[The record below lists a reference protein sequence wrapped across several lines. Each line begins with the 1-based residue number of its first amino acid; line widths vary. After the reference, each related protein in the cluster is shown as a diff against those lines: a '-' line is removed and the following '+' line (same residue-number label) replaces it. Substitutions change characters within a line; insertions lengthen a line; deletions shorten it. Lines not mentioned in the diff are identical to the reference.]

1 MLHTY
6 SATDGFLDSG
16 FLQALDINQLP
27 FGKRLSHSTTL
38 PEAFAF
44 RTTGIIEIMEDV
56 AFLREGDPGM
66 NYSFAHF
73 RTSHPS
79 ALPPPLSIPA
89 CALVNPTSSKKTS
102 PTPVPSR

>member
-6 SATDGFLDSG
+6 STTDGFLDSG
-16 FLQALDINQLP
+16 FRQALDIHQLP

-66 NYSFAHF
+66 NYSFAHS
-73 RTSHPS
+73 RTSLSSRSFCTEGNVLLCS
-79 ALPPPLSIPA
+79 AI
-89 CALVNPTSSKKTS
+89 
-102 PTPVPSR
+102 R